1 MRRVIPILFLFLYLL
16 AYTDAGEIF
25 FLPRLVEH
33 FKDHRLRNPDLS
45 LYDFLAIHYFAVTN
59 DNSSTDHQDLP
70 FTHIHGKVPA
80 SNMPSTFTAEILRIA
95 ITCVDN
101 LTGYNQPDATAKF
114 LSSIWQPPRAERY

>member
-33 FKDHRLRNPDLS
+33 YNDRNPGLS
-45 LYDFLAIHYFAVTN
+45 IYDFLAIHYFAVTS
-59 DNSSTDHQDLP
+59 DNNSTDHQDLP

-80 SNMPSTFTAEILRIA
+80 SNTPSIFVAEISRIP
-95 ITCVDN
+95 IGSDNN
-101 LTGYNQPDATAKF
+101 LTGYTQPDATTKF
-114 LSSIWQPPRAERY
+114 LSSIWQPPRI